1 MRTFKTPAFVLLGVL
16 VMGTCIRADGP
27 TKDSGPNGQ
36 SDQSPGWFARLFADD
51 NQGPPWRVKAK
62 KQKDRLEKERLDNEA
77 AKKAATKSADRKSN
91 ESEAKEAGK
100 REQEAA
106 AIKHEQAEY
115 LRRLA
120 VCDQLREIA
129 LKNNDEGLNHQT
141 DDLQSQAWAIYSKH
155 VASISGGKVEQ
166 NGSRKAAKADLS
178 FPNDSQLVDAGSKE
192 EKP

>member
-1 MRTFKTPAFVLLGVL
+1 MRTFKTPVIVLLGGL
-16 VMGTCIRADGP
+16 ALGTCTRADGP
-27 TKDSGPNGQ
+27 AKDSGPNGQ
-36 SDQSPGWFARLFADD
+36 TDQSPGWFARLFSDD

-62 KQKDRLEKERLDNEA
+62 KQKDRLEKERLDNET
-77 AKKAATKSADRKSN
+77 AKKAAAKSGDRKSN

-120 VCDQLREIA
+120 VCDQLREVA
-129 LKNNDEGLNHQT
+129 LKGNDESLNRQA
-141 DDLQSQAWAIYSKH
+141 DDLQAQAWAIYSKR
-155 VASISGGKVEQ
+155 VASISGGKAEQ
-166 NGSRKAAKADLS
+166 YGSRNGAKADLS
-178 FPNDSQLVDAGSKE
+178 FPNDSELVDAGSKE